1 MGVKKNR
8 REFSRQLD
16 PKIARKMEASGVLI
30 ANAAKSEIVRM
41 GVVDTGRTL
50 ASVDY
55 KVQRTT
61 SRMGDGVTVRV
72 GTPVRY
78 ARFPHSGTRHVV
90 ARPWLITG
98 ANKARDGLRRVW
110 ES

>member
-8 REFSRQLD
+8 RESSRQLD
-16 PKIARKMEASGVLI
+16 LKAAQKMEASGILVT
-30 ANAAKSEIVRM
+30 NAAKSEIVRM
-41 GVVDTGRTL
+41 QVIDTGRTL
-50 ASVDY
+50 SSVEHE
-55 KVQRTT
+55 VEQ
-61 SRMGDGVTVRV
+61 GVDGGTVRV
-72 GTPVRY
+72 GTRLKY